1 VYFNSRQNWT
11 QISILDINQ
20 NKINRDTSNDEQILN
35 SILSRIEIQHLC

>member
-1 VYFNSRQNWT
+1 MYFNSRQNWT